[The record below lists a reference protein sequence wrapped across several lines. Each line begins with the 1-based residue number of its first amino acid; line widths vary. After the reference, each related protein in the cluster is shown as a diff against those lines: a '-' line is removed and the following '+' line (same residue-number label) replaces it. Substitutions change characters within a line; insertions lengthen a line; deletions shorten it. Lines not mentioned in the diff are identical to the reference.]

1 MNAIKI
7 KLSRLAY
14 LFVLLSIFILVKS
27 KISLVYPHGVNLNS
41 GAILIIHKF
50 GITIYNSDITS
61 IIKEIEIFKEDELIE
76 EEGDLSKITLEIFNG
91 YIFSII
97 KDKIYIFNEQNGD
110 LMYNSS
116 KIINKTKDAEYYTL
130 APVNITNNTKYS
142 YIIGYADTN
151 NLLNLFYY
159 EYDSQLQEN
168 QLITSKT
175 QFKYEDK
182 YAVNNRGLSCLY
194 MKPIS
199 YNYNSNIYEALV
211 CFFSITLNKIP
222 YLITS
227 FYVINKNNISKHN
240 KYTSDQFSY
249 KNNIKNITNIKSSA
263 NKDKTR
269 SLVCFYDNTKE
280 GNTYCIKYCLSYQ
293 YDNFYGLVRFIST
306 PCRNEIYAIDVRFFS
321 QKNDIIFS
329 CVGNEGIL
337 QAAIFDRNLNNPS
350 SSIKNFYSCQSIFGF
365 SLIYNNNGSY
375 NIISDVKCNGTE
387 YPLVGLG
394 QVLIQ
399 NEEIAYEEIN
409 EEKETIN
416 VEEILLTDSIVFEE
430 SIIVGTEIEI
440 KESEKN
446 DNKCSKLEKCEICDE
461 ESLSKNLCLKCNIS
475 GGYYPL
481 YNEIFSQETQNL
493 LNNNYIDCVNNETK
507 PSNYYLNKEL
517 ENYSPCFETC
527 ATCDYG
533 GNGIEHNCTSC
544 DFDLIK
550 RPEFNYSKNCVVKCS
565 YYYYYTSYGQY
576 KCSNSSQCPNNRKL
590 LVRDIGKCTNNCKN
604 ENLYKYQYNGEC
616 LKQCPEHTQKDENF
630 ICKDLNNKCYL
641 TKYDIHLNHHNIDN
655 EIETIVQNY
664 AKEFNYTEKHVS
676 IFNDEYNEIIIYK
689 NDKCLHELNLH
700 ISEINFGLCY
710 NKIQVKFK
718 MRQNLIIVLIIQKT
732 KDQNIKANRYQVYNP
747 ITGEKIPYEEIC
759 EDDSAIVQ
767 ENIFQKINSSSFSIN
782 TILFLTKQKVDI
794 FNLSCPFYI
803 DICYNFETYNKKD
816 IALKDRVSIFFPNIS
831 LCENGCQ
838 IKSINLTSLKANCEC
853 KINKLIGNDIFA
865 GNILYE
871 NQLDEIDSLIRQT
884 NINIIKCYKYA
895 LYYTYFIR
903 NISGYIIGFLVL
915 IQIIFTILYYKR
927 SFYLTKKY
935 IFILIEKYLQY
946 LDNLVQKNNISPENN
961 SFYLCEVDSYNK
973 NNNININKNGPPIR
987 KKRKSYVNRNNL
999 RLNLSDENITSNITN
1014 NIINNKNN
1022 NLNNDI
1028 DNNLSNNNNKAN
1040 YNINTNI
1047 INNMRGNINN
1057 NETNNDIN
1065 NNTIRRKKAR
1075 RASKIY
1081 KNKKNSKKRVS
1092 MPIDLYK
1099 FNNLKGNNKITNN
1112 NNLKENKFI
1121 NNYDNFLNGD
1131 NLLVLSGSRLINPN
1145 NSNSKR
1151 SSLKDSSR
1159 GGTKLNLD
1167 ENFNMSKDILS
1178 KNKIISESFKD
1189 LKEEDLNIKIDIE
1202 EYLSTDL
1209 DDMDF
1214 DDAIKRDQRKFSTY
1228 LYDKLKSS
1236 QIILNTFY
1244 NEEPLRPK
1252 PIKILLFILDIDL
1265 YFLVNGLFFNEE
1277 YISEIY
1283 HLEEEETF
1291 FSFIPRCWNRFLY
1304 ATLVGGT
1311 VNYVIDCFFI
1321 DEKKIKGIFKRE
1333 KENTLFLKY
1342 ETISIIK
1349 ELNKR
1354 YSCFI
1359 ILSFVVTIFT
1369 WYYVSCFN
1377 YVYKYSRN
1385 EWIKSTIV
1393 IIIVMQLI
1401 SVLTCLLESIIRFL
1415 GFKLKSEKIYK
1426 ISLLL

>member
-116 KIINKTKDAEYYTL
+116 KIINQTKDAEYYTL
-130 APVNITNNTKYS
+130 TPVNITNITKYS

-533 GNGIEHNCTSC
+533 GNGIEHN
-544 DFDLIK
+544 
-550 RPEFNYSKNCVVKCS
+550 
-565 YYYYYTSYGQY
+565 
-576 KCSNSSQCPNNRKL
+576 
-590 LVRDIGKCTNNCKN
+590 
-604 ENLYKYQYNGEC
+604 
-616 LKQCPEHTQKDENF
+616 
-630 ICKDLNNKCYL
+630 
-641 TKYDIHLNHHNIDN
+641 
-655 EIETIVQNY
+655 
-664 AKEFNYTEKHVS
+664 
-676 IFNDEYNEIIIYK
+676 
-689 NDKCLHELNLH
+689 
-700 ISEINFGLCY
+700 
-710 NKIQVKFK
+710 
-718 MRQNLIIVLIIQKT
+718 
-732 KDQNIKANRYQVYNP
+732 
-747 ITGEKIPYEEIC
+747 
-759 EDDSAIVQ
+759 
-767 ENIFQKINSSSFSIN
+767 
-782 TILFLTKQKVDI
+782 
-794 FNLSCPFYI
+794 
-803 DICYNFETYNKKD
+803 
-816 IALKDRVSIFFPNIS
+816 
-831 LCENGCQ
+831 
-838 IKSINLTSLKANCEC
+838 
-853 KINKLIGNDIFA
+853 
-865 GNILYE
+865 
-871 NQLDEIDSLIRQT
+871 
-884 NINIIKCYKYA
+884 
-895 LYYTYFIR
+895 
-903 NISGYIIGFLVL
+903 
-915 IQIIFTILYYKR
+915 
-927 SFYLTKKY
+927 
-935 IFILIEKYLQY
+935 
-946 LDNLVQKNNISPENN
+946 
-961 SFYLCEVDSYNK
+961 
-973 NNNININKNGPPIR
+973 
-987 KKRKSYVNRNNL
+987 
-999 RLNLSDENITSNITN
+999 
-1014 NIINNKNN
+1014 
-1022 NLNNDI
+1022 
-1028 DNNLSNNNNKAN
+1028 
-1040 YNINTNI
+1040 
-1047 INNMRGNINN
+1047 
-1057 NETNNDIN
+1057 
-1065 NNTIRRKKAR
+1065 
-1075 RASKIY
+1075 
-1081 KNKKNSKKRVS
+1081 
-1092 MPIDLYK
+1092 
-1099 FNNLKGNNKITNN
+1099 
-1112 NNLKENKFI
+1112 
-1121 NNYDNFLNGD
+1121 
-1131 NLLVLSGSRLINPN
+1131 
-1145 NSNSKR
+1145 
-1151 SSLKDSSR
+1151 
-1159 GGTKLNLD
+1159 
-1167 ENFNMSKDILS
+1167 
-1178 KNKIISESFKD
+1178 
-1189 LKEEDLNIKIDIE
+1189 
-1202 EYLSTDL
+1202 
-1209 DDMDF
+1209 
-1214 DDAIKRDQRKFSTY
+1214 
-1228 LYDKLKSS
+1228 
-1236 QIILNTFY
+1236 
-1244 NEEPLRPK
+1244 
-1252 PIKILLFILDIDL
+1252 
-1265 YFLVNGLFFNEE
+1265 
-1277 YISEIY
+1277 
-1283 HLEEEETF
+1283 
-1291 FSFIPRCWNRFLY
+1291 
-1304 ATLVGGT
+1304 
-1311 VNYVIDCFFI
+1311 
-1321 DEKKIKGIFKRE
+1321 
-1333 KENTLFLKY
+1333 
-1342 ETISIIK
+1342 
-1349 ELNKR
+1349 
-1354 YSCFI
+1354 
-1359 ILSFVVTIFT
+1359 
-1369 WYYVSCFN
+1369 
-1377 YVYKYSRN
+1377 
-1385 EWIKSTIV
+1385 
-1393 IIIVMQLI
+1393 
-1401 SVLTCLLESIIRFL
+1401 
-1415 GFKLKSEKIYK
+1415 
-1426 ISLLL
+1426 